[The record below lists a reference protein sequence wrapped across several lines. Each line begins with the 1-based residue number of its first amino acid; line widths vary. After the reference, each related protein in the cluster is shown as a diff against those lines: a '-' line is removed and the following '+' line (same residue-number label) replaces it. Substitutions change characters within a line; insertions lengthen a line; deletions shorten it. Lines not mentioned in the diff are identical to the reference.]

1 MNLDLDEFLRTEPV
15 IAIVG
20 ATNDS
25 SKYSNIIM
33 RDLLAKGFK
42 VLPINPRAKEVLGVP
57 AYPDLKTAL
66 KENPGLVVYVVPPK
80 ITLESLKEALKL
92 NLKKVWVQP
101 GAGDEAIREF
111 LDENGFEYLLNAC
124 VMMETR

>member
-1 MNLDLDEFLRTEPV
+1 MNLDLVEFLRTEPV

-92 NLKKVWVQP
+92 NLKKVWIQP
-101 GAGDEAIREF
+101 GAGDEAVREF

>member
-1 MNLDLDEFLRTEPV
+1 MNLDLVEFLRTEPV

-101 GAGDEAIREF
+101 GAGDETVREF

>member
-1 MNLDLDEFLRTEPV
+1 MNLDLVEFLRTEPV

-101 GAGDEAIREF
+101 GAGDEAVREF